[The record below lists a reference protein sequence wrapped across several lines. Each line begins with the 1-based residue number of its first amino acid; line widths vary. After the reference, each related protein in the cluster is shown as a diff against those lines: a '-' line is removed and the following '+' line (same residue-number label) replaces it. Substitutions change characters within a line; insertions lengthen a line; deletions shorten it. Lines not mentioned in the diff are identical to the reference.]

1 MLGNFQQILKQAQ
14 KIKEDLAR
22 LEEELKNKVV
32 EATAGGGMVRV
43 AVNGKNE
50 VVAVTIER
58 EALNPNDAELL
69 QDMVQV
75 AVNEALR
82 KAREMAMVEMAKIT
96 GNGLDPS
103 LLQSII

>member
-22 LEEELKNKVV
+22 LEEELKDKVV

-43 AVNGKNE
+43 AVNGRNE
-50 VVAVTIER
+50 VVSVTIER
-58 EALNPNDAELL
+58 EALNPDDAELL

-82 KAREMAMVEMAKIT
+82 KAREMAMAEMAKIT
-96 GNGLDPS
+96 GNGLHPS
-103 LLQSII
+103 LLQGII